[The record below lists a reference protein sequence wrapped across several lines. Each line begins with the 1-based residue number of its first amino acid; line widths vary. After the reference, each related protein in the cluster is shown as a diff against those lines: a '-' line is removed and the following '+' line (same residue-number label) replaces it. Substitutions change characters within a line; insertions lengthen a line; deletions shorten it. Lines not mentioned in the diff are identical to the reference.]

1 MSDNNKTFEQRLES
15 LKKGCIILGILH
27 LLSFISSLNSY
38 TNGKG
43 NISSVLF
50 PVVYIIMLYF
60 IFKYTKERNSI
71 GPLLEK
77 IYGVLLIIGGII
89 LCLTIIGIIF
99 GVIYLIVGVWI
110 IKESNYFRDEI
121 ENGDYKEKYRENENE
136 NNE

>member
-1 MSDNNKTFEQRLES
+1 MSDNNTTFEQRLES